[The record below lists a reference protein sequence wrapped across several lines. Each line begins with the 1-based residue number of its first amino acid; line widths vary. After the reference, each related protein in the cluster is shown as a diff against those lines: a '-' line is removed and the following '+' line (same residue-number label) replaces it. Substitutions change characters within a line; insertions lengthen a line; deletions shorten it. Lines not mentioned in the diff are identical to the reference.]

1 MRSAI
6 LSFLFALS
14 LSLSAGA
21 AYADKSY
28 ANPDLASDAIRLEA
42 QVKKDGTA
50 LAEKPAAQLRKE
62 AQAALAADDA
72 QRALKSLAGLLAA
85 NPGDAAA
92 WLAYSRAM
100 IATGDSDEIAEAAT
114 TAAYLAYLT
123 APAKPDAAAAL
134 ALVGDLFAKRQLWRP
149 SLDAYKASLDLAEVP
164 AVRTIY
170 AKERETYGFRILD
183 YKVDKDSGSPRIC
196 FQFSEALAPG
206 HVDFASFV
214 SVAGI
219 DSPAVSTEEQQL
231 CVEGLKHGESY
242 AISIRQGLPSAVA
255 EQLLRTADYDV
266 YVRDRAPQVHFTGKN
281 YVLPRVGQQ
290 GIPVVSVN
298 TQKISIKIVRIG
310 DRNLLSIVHSGDFL
324 DQLSSYRLKQYA
336 DTDGIKIWSGSLAVT
351 SELNRDVTT
360 DFPVLEALGKLDA
373 GVYVMTAKPGD
384 AQLAASD
391 DDEGGDD
398 VATQWF
404 IVSDLGLTAFSG
416 RDGVNVFVRSLTSA
430 KPIVG
435 ISLRL
440 VARDNEVLATKA
452 SGSDGHVRFE
462 PGLARGTGGEAPGL
476 VIAEDG
482 KGDYGFLD
490 LEQTAFDLTDRG
502 DEGREVNQ
510 PLDAQVFTE
519 RGVYRSGETVFVTTL
534 LRDAKGVAKE
544 GVPVTLVAK
553 RPDGVEYRRV
563 LIDDQGDGGR
573 TYALPLLSS
582 SASGTWRIEAFVD
595 PKGEPVG
602 ETTFLVEDYVPET
615 LDFTLKPA
623 QNAVRAGDTAEI
635 DAAARYLYGAPGADL
650 DISGDLR
657 IEAVKDKGLPVL
669 DGYEAGLQDEDF
681 TAVSNEIAAKVT
693 TDAKGLAEIG
703 VPIPDI
709 AASLPLEAKIILRAG
724 EPGGRA
730 VERSLTLPI
739 LPKGGLIGVKK
750 DFDSLGEGAI
760 ASFDLIAIDA
770 DAKRVARKAVAWSLN
785 RITNDYQWYNQDGRW
800 GFEQVKSSRRVAD
813 GKIDVAANAPGK
825 ISVPVDLG
833 FYRLDVTSADPNDA
847 PTSVTF
853 SVGWSGE
860 ATADTP
866 DLLDVTLDREDY
878 KPGEAMKLKIASHF
892 AGSATV
898 AILGDELNYTSL
910 IDLQKGDNVT
920 TIPVSADWGTGAYA
934 VVLAHRPLD
943 QAAQRMPGRAL
954 GLAWFSID
962 AEAHKI
968 GISLGVPDKVRPRG
982 RLDVPIT
989 LTGLAA
995 GEEAYVTVAAVDVG
1009 ILNLTHYT
1017 TPDPSGYF
1025 YGQRQLGTEIRDI
1038 YGLLI
1043 DGMQGTRGEIRSGGD
1058 SGGELEG
1065 NKPTEAPLALFSGM
1079 VKAGAD
1085 GKADVGF
1092 DLPAFN
1098 GSVRLMAVAFSKTK
1112 VGSASADVI
1121 VRDPVVVQATLP
1133 RFLNLGDRSRFH
1145 LEIDNVEGA
1154 AGDYTYDVAAH
1165 GALNVAANVAHGTI
1179 RLAANERTSLSIP
1192 LAATGI
1198 GEGDLDFKLSGP
1210 GFSEARSFALNV
1222 EPGTSNIYRRIMRRL
1237 LPGESFVLSSDLLA
1251 EFLPGTG
1258 RVSAAV
1264 SNISG
1269 IDVAA
1274 ILHALDVYPFECS
1287 EQLVSRAM
1295 PLLYVN
1301 KLADPQALA
1310 LDPGIADRI
1319 KKTIDRLMARQ
1330 DSNGAFGLWSAD
1342 DANDMWLDAFV
1353 TDFLTRA
1360 RENNYDVPQKSF
1372 EMALERLRNYVA
1384 NTSDVEAG
1392 QSAAL
1397 AYSVYVLARNGRP
1410 VMEDLRYLA
1419 DAEIGAF
1426 KSPLARAQIA
1436 GALAMLGDRGRA
1448 AKVFA
1453 AADESLASLRDTE
1466 FSRTDFGSR
1475 LRDGAGVLALAVE
1488 GDADAADISH
1498 AVQVVEDARAATDE
1512 TSTQEN
1518 SWMVLAAEALAD
1530 RNASITLG
1538 VDGAPHSGAFYRTWT
1553 GAALADKTVK
1563 IANDGQDPA
1572 DLALTTAGNP
1582 TTPEPAGGQGYQ
1594 IERVY
1599 YTLAGQKLD
1608 PATIK
1613 QNDRFVVTL
1622 KVTETDAAYAHLV
1635 LNDPLPAGLEIDNP
1649 DLYDGGSIDALAW
1662 VKSDIQPSHTEY
1674 RDDRFVAAFDR
1685 DGHDK
1690 ATFSLAY
1697 IVRAVSP
1704 GHYLQPAATIEDMY
1718 RPQRYGRTAYGTVD
1732 VTAPR

>member
-6 LSFLFALS
+6 LCWFVTLS
-14 LSLSAGA
+14 LTLCAGGVRA
-21 AYADKSY
+21 NSY
-28 ANPDLASDAIRLEA
+28 ANPDLASDAVRLEA

-50 LAEKPAAQLRKE
+50 LAKKPTAEMRKD
-62 AQAALAADDA
+62 ARTALDNGDADT
-72 QRALKSLAGLLAA
+72 ALKSLAGLLAV
-85 NPGDAAA
+85 NPKDAAA
-92 WLAYSRAM
+92 WLSYSRAM
-100 IATGDSDEIAEAAT
+100 LASGDSDDIASTAT
-114 TAAYLAYLT
+114 TAAYLAYLN
-123 APAKPDAAAAL
+123 APSKPEAAAAL
-134 ALVGDLFAKRQLWRP
+134 AAIGNLFAKRQLWRP
-149 SLDAYKASLDLAEVP
+149 SLDAYKASLDTAEVA
-164 AVRTIY
+164 AVRAIY

-183 YKVDKDSGSPRIC
+183 YKVDKDSASPRAC
-196 FQFSEALAPG
+196 FQFSESLAPG
-206 HVDFASFV
+206 HIDFASFV
-214 SVAGI
+214 SVVGI
-219 DSPAVSTEEQQL
+219 DNPAVSTEDQQICL
-231 CVEGLKHGESY
+231 EGLKHGEHY
-242 AISIRQGLPSAVA
+242 RITLRQGLPSAVG
-255 EQLLRTADYDV
+255 ESLLHTANYDI

-281 YVLPRVGQQ
+281 YILPRVGQQ

-298 TQKISIKIVRIG
+298 TQKVAIKIVRIG
-310 DRNLLSIVHSGDFL
+310 DRNLLSTVHSDNFL
-324 DQLSSYRLKQYA
+324 SQLSSYQLKQYI
-336 DTDGIKIWSGSLAVT
+336 DSDGVKIWSGTLAVV

-373 GVYVMTAKPGD
+373 GVYVMTAKAAD
-384 AQLAASD
+384 AEIASGD
-391 DDEGGDD
+391 DDDD
-398 VATQWF
+398 SNIATQWF

-416 RDGVNVFVRSLTSA
+416 RDGVHVFVRSLTTA
-430 KPIVG
+430 KPLPG

-440 VARDNEVLATKA
+440 VARDNEILATKE

-462 PGLARGTGGEAPGL
+462 PGLARGTGGLAPGL

-482 KGDYGFLD
+482 TGDYGFLD
-490 LEQTAFDLTDRG
+490 LQANAFDLTDRG
-502 DEGREVNQ
+502 DDGRDVKQ

-519 RGVYRSGETVFVTTL
+519 RGVYRSGETVFISAL
-534 LRDAKGVAKE
+534 LRNQKGAAKE
-544 GVPVTLVAK
+544 GMPMTLVVE
-553 RPDGVEYRRV
+553 RPDGLEYKRV
-563 LIDDQGDGGR
+563 LVDDQGEGGR
-573 TYALPLLSS
+573 TFALPLLVS
-582 SASGTWRIEAFVD
+582 SASGTWRIEAYVD

-602 ETTFLVEDYVPET
+602 ETTFLVEDYVPER

-623 QNAVRAGDTAEI
+623 QDAVRPGDNAEI
-635 DAAARYLYGAPGADL
+635 DATARYLYGAPGANL
-650 DISGDLR
+650 DISGELR
-657 IEAVKDKGLPVL
+657 IEEVKDQGLPLL
-669 DGYEAGLQDEDF
+669 DGYQAGLQDEEF
-681 TAVSNEIAAKVT
+681 EAVSSEIDAKVT
-693 TDAKGLAEIG
+693 TDAKGFAKIS
-703 VPIPDI
+703 VPIPDVT
-709 AASLPLEAKIILRAG
+709 ASRPLEAKIILRAG

-730 VERSLTLPI
+730 VERNVTLPI
-739 LPKGGLIGVKK
+739 LPKGGLIGVKE
-750 DFDSLGEGAI
+750 DFDSLSDGAI
-760 ASFDLIAIDA
+760 ASFDVIAVDSN
-770 DAKRVARKAVAWSLN
+770 AKRVARKAVAWSLN
-785 RITNDYQWYNQDGRW
+785 RITTDYQWYNQDGNW
-800 GFEQVKSSRRVAD
+800 GFEAVKSSRRVAD
-813 GKIDVAANAPGK
+813 GTIDLAADAPAK
-825 ISVPVDLG
+825 ISIPVDLG
-833 FYRLDVTSADPNDA
+833 FYRLDVKSSDPGDA

-853 SVGWSGE
+853 PVGWSGE

-866 DLLDVTLDREDY
+866 DLLDVTLDKKDY

-892 AGSATV
+892 AGTATI

-910 IDLQKGDNVT
+910 VDLQKGDNIESV
-920 TIPVSADWGTGAYA
+920 PVSADWGAGAYA

-943 QAAQRMPGRAL
+943 QAAQRIPGRAL

-962 AEAHKI
+962 ADSHKI
-968 GISLGVPDKVRPRG
+968 GVSLGVPNKVRPRG

-1009 ILNLTHYT
+1009 ILNLTHYD
-1017 TPDPSGYF
+1017 TPDPGDYF

-1058 SGGELEG
+1058 AGGELQG
-1065 NKPTEAPLALFSGM
+1065 NKPTEAPLALFSGI
-1079 VKAGAD
+1079 VKVGAY

-1098 GSVRLMAVAFSKTK
+1098 GSVRLMAIAWSKTK
-1112 VGSASADVI
+1112 VGSKSVDVI

-1133 RFLNLGDRSRFH
+1133 RFLDLNDRSHFH
-1145 LEIDNVEGA
+1145 LDIDNVEGA
-1154 AGDYTYDVAAH
+1154 AGDYTYEVGARGALSVAANAAH
-1165 GALNVAANVAHGTI
+1165 GAI
-1179 RLAANERTSLSIP
+1179 KLAVGERTSLSIP
-1192 LAATGI
+1192 VTGSGL
-1198 GEGDLDFKLSGP
+1198 GEGDLDLTFSGP
-1210 GFSEARSFALNV
+1210 GFSETRSFALNV
-1222 EPGTSNIYRRIMRRL
+1222 EPGTSSVYRRIVRRL
-1237 LPGESFVLSSDLLA
+1237 LPGDSFVLTSDLLA
-1251 EFLPGTG
+1251 EFIKGTG

-1274 ILHALDVYPFECS
+1274 TLHALDVYPFECS

-1295 PLLYVN
+1295 PLLYVT
-1301 KLADPQALA
+1301 KLADPQLLA

-1319 KKTIDRLMARQ
+1319 KKAIDRLMARQ

-1342 DANDMWLDAFV
+1342 SANDVWLDAYV

-1360 RENNYDVPQKSF
+1360 REANYDVPQKSF
-1372 EMALERLRNYVA
+1372 DMALERLRNYVA

-1397 AYSVYVLARNGRP
+1397 AYAVYVLARNGQP

-1426 KSPLARAQIA
+1426 ASPLARAQIA
-1436 GALAMLGDRGRA
+1436 GALALLGDRGRA
-1448 AKVFA
+1448 VKVFA
-1453 AADESLASLRDTE
+1453 AADASLASLRDAA
-1466 FSRTDFGSR
+1466 FSRADFGSR

-1488 GDADAADISH
+1488 GGADDIDISH

-1518 SWMVLAAEALAD
+1518 AWMVLAAEALAD
-1530 RNASITLG
+1530 RNASITLAI
-1538 VDGAPHSGAFYRTWT
+1538 DGAPHSGAFYSTWT
-1553 GAALADKTVK
+1553 SAALDGQRVK
-1563 IANDGQDPA
+1563 IVNNGQDPA
-1572 DLALTTAGNP
+1572 DLALTTIGNP
-1582 TTPEPAGGQGYQ
+1582 TTPEPAGGQGYE

-1622 KVTETDAAYAHLV
+1622 KVTETEAAFAHLV

-1649 DLYDGGSIDALAW
+1649 DLYDGGSVDALSW
-1662 VKSDIQPSHTEY
+1662 VKSDIQPAHTEY

-1685 DGHDK
+1685 DGQDK

-1704 GHYLQPAATIEDMY
+1704 GHYLAPPATIEDMY
-1718 RPQRYGRTAYGTVD
+1718 RPQRYGRTAYGTID
-1732 VTAPR
+1732 VGVAK

>member
-6 LSFLFALS
+6 MCFLLALS
-14 LSLSAGA
+14 LNLCAGGA
-21 AYADKSY
+21 RANNSY
-28 ANPDLASDAIRLEA
+28 ANSDLASDAIRLEA
-42 QVKKDGTA
+42 QVKKDGAA
-50 LAEKPAAQLRKE
+50 LAKKPAAQLRKD
-62 AQAALAADDA
+62 AKTALDNDNADA
-72 QRALKSLAGLLAA
+72 ALKSLAGLLAA
-85 NPGDAAA
+85 NPQDAAA
-92 WLAYSRAM
+92 WLSYSRAM
-100 IATGDSDEIAEAAT
+100 SASGDSDDIASTAT
-114 TAAYLAYLT
+114 TAAYLSYLS
-123 APAKPDAAAAL
+123 AAAKPDAAAAL
-134 ALVGDLFAKRQLWRP
+134 AVIGDLFAKRQLWRP
-149 SLDAYKASLDLAEVP
+149 SLDSYKASLDVAEVP
-164 AVRTIY
+164 AVRAIY

-183 YKVDKDSGSPRIC
+183 YKVDKDSASPRVC
-196 FQFSEALAPG
+196 FQFSESLAPG
-206 HVDFASFV
+206 HIDFASFV

-219 DSPAVSTEEQQL
+219 DNPAVSNEDQQI
-231 CVEGLKHGESY
+231 CVDGLEHGQHY
-242 AISIRQGLPSAVA
+242 SITLRQGLPSAVG
-255 EQLLRTADYDV
+255 ESLLHTANYDV

-298 TQKISIKIVRIG
+298 TKKLAIEIVRIG
-310 DRNLLSIVHSGDFL
+310 DRNLLSTVHSSDFL
-324 DQLSSYRLKQYA
+324 SQLSADRLKQYV
-336 DTDGIKIWSGSLAVT
+336 DSDGAKIWSGSLAVA

-360 DFPVLEALGKLDA
+360 DFPVLDALGKLDA
-373 GVYVMTAKPGD
+373 GVYVMTAKAAD
-384 AQLAASD
+384 AAFATSD
-391 DDEGGDD
+391 EDDAD

-416 RDGVNVFVRSLTSA
+416 RDGVHVFVRSLTSA
-430 KPIVG
+430 KPIEG

-440 VARDNEVLATKA
+440 VARNNEVLATKE

-462 PGLARGTGGEAPGL
+462 PGLARGTGALAPGL
-476 VIAEDG
+476 VVAEDG

-490 LEQTAFDLTDRG
+490 LQQTAFDLTDRG
-502 DEGREVNQ
+502 DDGREVKQ
-510 PLDAQVFTE
+510 ALDAQVFTE
-519 RGVYRSGETVFVTTL
+519 RGVYRSGETVFVDAL
-534 LRDAKGVAKE
+534 LRGAKGTAKE
-544 GVPVTLVAK
+544 GIPMTLVFE
-553 RPDGVEYRRV
+553 RPDGVEYKRV
-563 LIDDQGDGGR
+563 LIDDQGEGGR

-582 SASGTWRIEAFVD
+582 SASGTWRVEAYVD

-623 QNAVRAGDTAEI
+623 QQAVRAGDTAEI
-635 DAAARYLYGAPGADL
+635 DAAARYLYGAPGANL
-650 DISGDLR
+650 EISGEVR

-669 DGYEAGLQDEDF
+669 DGYQAGLQDEDF
-681 TAVSNEIAAKVT
+681 EAVSNEIAAKVT
-693 TDAKGLAEIG
+693 TDAKGQAKIN
-703 VPIPDI
+703 VAIPDVT
-709 AASLPLEAKIILRAG
+709 ASRPLEAKIILRAG

-730 VERSLTLPI
+730 VERNVTLPI
-739 LPKGGLIGVKK
+739 LPKGGLIGVKE

-760 ASFDLIAIDA
+760 ASFDVIAIDSS
-770 DAKRVARKAVAWSLN
+770 AKRVARKAVTWSLN
-785 RITNDYQWYNQDGRW
+785 RISTDYQWYNQDGHW
-800 GFEQVKSSRRVAD
+800 GFEEVKSSRRVSD
-813 GKIDVAANAPGK
+813 GKIDLAADAPAK

-833 FYRLDVTSADPNDA
+833 FYRLDVKSDDPGDA

-866 DLLDVTLDREDY
+866 DLLDVTLDKKDY

-892 AGSATV
+892 AGTATI
-898 AILGDELNYTSL
+898 AILGDELNYTAL
-910 IDLQKGDNVT
+910 IDLKKGDNIASV
-920 TIPVSADWGTGAYA
+920 PVSGDWGAGAYA

-943 QAAQRMPGRAL
+943 QAAQRIPGRAL

-962 AEAHKI
+962 ADSHEI
-968 GISLGVPDKVRPRG
+968 GVSLDVPNKVRPRG

-1009 ILNLTHYT
+1009 ILNLTHYEA
-1017 TPDPSGYF
+1017 PDPSDYF

-1058 SGGELEG
+1058 AGGELEG
-1065 NKPTEAPLALFSGM
+1065 NKPTQAPLALFSGM
-1079 VKAGAD
+1079 VKVGAD

-1098 GSVRLMAVAFSKTK
+1098 GSVRLMAVAFAKTK
-1112 VGSASADVI
+1112 VGSARVDVI

-1133 RFLNLGDRSRFH
+1133 RFLDLGDRSRFH
-1145 LEIDNVEGA
+1145 VEIDNVEGA
-1154 AGDYTYDVAAH
+1154 AGTYAYEVDAR
-1165 GALNVAANVAHGTI
+1165 GALSVPANAAHGTI
-1179 RLAANERTSLSIP
+1179 KLAADERTALSIP
-1192 LAATGI
+1192 LTGSGL

-1210 GFSEARSFALNV
+1210 GFSEARTFALTV
-1222 EPGTSNIYRRIMRRL
+1222 EPGTSSIYRRIVRPL
-1237 LPGESFVLSSDLLA
+1237 LPGNSFVVTSDLLA
-1251 EFLPGTG
+1251 EFVKGTG

-1274 ILHALDVYPFECS
+1274 ILHSLDVYPFECS

-1295 PLLYVN
+1295 PLLYVD

-1310 LDPGIADRI
+1310 LDTGIADRI
-1319 KKTIDRLMARQ
+1319 KTTIDRLMSRQ

-1342 DANDMWLDAFV
+1342 SANDVWLDAFV

-1360 RENNYDVPQKSF
+1360 REANYDVPQKSF
-1372 EMALERLRNYVA
+1372 DMAIERLRNYVA
-1384 NTSDVEAG
+1384 NTSDVDAG

-1397 AYSVYVLARNGRP
+1397 AYAVYVLARNGQP

-1426 KSPLARAQIA
+1426 TSPLARAQIA
-1436 GALAMLGDRGRA
+1436 GALALLGDRARA
-1448 AKVFA
+1448 VKVFA

-1488 GDADAADISH
+1488 GGADSIDISH

-1512 TSTQEN
+1512 ASTQEN
-1518 SWMVLAAEALAD
+1518 AWMVLAAEALAD
-1530 RNASITLG
+1530 RNASITLA
-1538 VDGAPHSGAFYRTWT
+1538 VDGAPHSGAFYSTWT
-1553 GAALADKTVK
+1553 SAALAGQAVK
-1563 IANDGQDPA
+1563 ISNAGQDPA
-1572 DLALTTAGNP
+1572 DLALTTTGNP

-1608 PATIK
+1608 PASIK

-1622 KVTETDAAYAHLV
+1622 KVTETEAAFAHLV

-1649 DLYDGGSIDALAW
+1649 DLYDGGSVDALSR

-1685 DGHDK
+1685 DGSDK

-1718 RPQRYGRTAYGTVD
+1718 RPQRYGRTGYGTID
-1732 VTAPR
+1732 VAAPK

>member
-1 MRSAI
+1 MRCAI
-6 LSFLFALS
+6 LGFLLT
-14 LSLSAGA
+14 LCLTLCAGTA
-21 AYADKSY
+21 RADKSY
-28 ANPDLASDAIRLEA
+28 ANPDLASDAIRLVA
-42 QVKKDGTA
+42 QVKKDGAA
-50 LAEKPAAQLRKE
+50 LANNPTQQLRK
-62 AQAALAADDA
+62 DA
-72 QRALKSLAGLLAA
+72 QTALDNNDGETALKSLAGLLAA
-85 NPGDAAA
+85 DPDDAAA
-92 WLAYSRAM
+92 WLSYSRAM
-100 IATGDSDEIAEAAT
+100 ISTGDSDDIAQTAT
-114 TAAYLAYLT
+114 TAAYLAYLH
-123 APAKPDAAAAL
+123 APTKTDAAAAL
-134 ALVGDLFAKRQLWRP
+134 AVIGDLFAKRQIWRA
-149 SLDAYKASLDLAEVP
+149 SLNAYKASLDLAEVP
-164 AVRTIY
+164 AVRAIY

-183 YKVDKDSGSPRIC
+183 YKVDKDSASPRAC
-196 FQFSEALAPG
+196 FQFSEVLARG
-206 HVDFASFV
+206 HIDFASYV

-219 DSPAVSTEEQQL
+219 DNPAISTEDQQI
-231 CVEGLKHGESY
+231 CVEGLKHGEHY
-242 AISIRQGLPSAVA
+242 AISLRQGIPSAVG
-255 EQLLRTADYDV
+255 EQLLHTANYDI
-266 YVRDRAPQVHFTGKN
+266 YVRDRAPQAHFTGKN

-298 TQKISIKIVRIG
+298 TKKIAIEIIRIG
-310 DRNLLSIVHSGDFL
+310 DRNLLSTVHSSDFL
-324 DQLSSYRLKQYA
+324 SQLSSYRLKQYV
-336 DTDGIKIWSGSLAVT
+336 DSDGVKIWSGSLAVT
-351 SELNRDVTT
+351 GELNQDVTT

-373 GVYVMTAKPGD
+373 GVYVMTAKP
-384 AQLAASD
+384 AELAASD
-391 DDEGGDD
+391 DDDAD

-416 RDGVNVFVRSLTSA
+416 RDGVHVFVRSLTTA
-430 KPIVG
+430 KPIEG

-452 SGSDGHVRFE
+452 SGSDGYVRFE
-462 PGLARGTGGEAPGL
+462 PGLARGTGGLAPGL
-476 VIAEDG
+476 VIGEDG

-490 LEQTAFDLTDRG
+490 LQATAFDLTDRG
-502 DEGREVNQ
+502 DDGRQVQQ

-519 RGVYRSGETVFVTTL
+519 RGVYRSGETVFMTAL
-534 LRDAKGVAKE
+534 LRDAKGTAKE
-544 GVPVTLVAK
+544 GIPMTLVVE
-553 RPDGVEYRRV
+553 RPDGVEYKRALV
-563 LIDDQGDGGR
+563 DDQGEGGR

-582 SASGTWRIEAFVD
+582 SASGTWRVEAYVD

-623 QNAVRAGDTAEI
+623 QDAVRVGDNAQI
-635 DAAARYLYGAPGADL
+635 DAAARYLYGAPGANL
-650 DISGDLR
+650 EISGELR
-657 IEAVKDKGLPVL
+657 VEAVKDQGLAVL
-669 DGYEAGLQDEDF
+669 DGYQAGLQDESF
-681 TAVSNEIAAKVT
+681 EPVNSEIEAKVT
-693 TDAKGLAEIG
+693 TDANGLAKIS
-703 VPIPDI
+703 VPIPDVS
-709 AASLPLEAKIILRAG
+709 ASQPLEAKIILRAG

-739 LPKGGLIGVKK
+739 LPKGGLLGVKK
-750 DFDSLGEGAI
+750 DFDTLGEGAI
-760 ASFDLIAIDA
+760 AGFDVIAIDS
-770 DAKRVARKAVAWSLN
+770 DAKRVARKAVTWSLN
-785 RITNDYQWYNQDGRW
+785 QITTDYQWYNQDGHW
-800 GFEQVKSSRRVAD
+800 DFEQIKSSRRVAD
-813 GKIDVAANAPGK
+813 GKIDLAADAPAK

-833 FYRLDVTSADPNDA
+833 FYRLDVKSDDPNDA

-866 DLLDVTLDREDY
+866 DLLSVTLDKKDY

-892 AGSATV
+892 AGTATV
-898 AILGDELNYTSL
+898 AILGDALNYTSL
-910 IDLQKGDNVT
+910 IDLQKGD
-920 TIPVSADWGTGAYA
+920 TIATVPVSADWGAGAYA

-943 QAAQRMPGRAL
+943 QAGQRMPGRAL

-962 AEAHKI
+962 AQSHKI
-968 GISLGVPDKVRPRG
+968 GISLGVPAKVRPRG

-989 LTGLAA
+989 LAGLSP

-1009 ILNLTHYT
+1009 ILNLTHYVA
-1017 TPDPSGYF
+1017 PDPSDYF

-1065 NKPTEAPLALFSGM
+1065 NKPTQAPLALFSGM
-1079 VKAGAD
+1079 VKVGAD
-1085 GKADVGF
+1085 GKAHVGF

-1098 GSVRLMAVAFSKTK
+1098 GSVRLTAVAFSQTK
-1112 VGSASADVI
+1112 VGSTSTDVI

-1133 RFLNLGDRSRFH
+1133 RFLDLNDSSRFH

-1154 AGDYTYDVAAH
+1154 AGDYTYEVGAR
-1165 GALNVAANVAHGTI
+1165 GALSLPADAAHGTI
-1179 RLAANERTSLSIP
+1179 KLATDERTSLSIP
-1192 LAATGI
+1192 LVGSGL

-1210 GFSEARSFALNV
+1210 GFSATQSFTLDV
-1222 EPGTSNIYRRIMRRL
+1222 EPGTSSIYRRIVRRL
-1237 LPGESFVLSSDLLA
+1237 LPGQSFVLTDDLLA
-1251 EFLPGTG
+1251 EFVKGTG

-1274 ILHALDVYPFECS
+1274 LLHSLDVYPFECS

-1301 KLADPQALA
+1301 KLADPQLLA
-1310 LDPGIADRI
+1310 LNPGIADRI
-1319 KKTIDRLMARQ
+1319 KKTIDRLMSRQ

-1342 DANDMWLDAFV
+1342 DANDIWLDAFV

-1360 RENNYDVPQKSF
+1360 REQNYDVPQKSF
-1372 EMALERLRNYVA
+1372 DMALERLRNYVA
-1384 NTSDVEAG
+1384 NTTDVDSG
-1392 QSAAL
+1392 QGAAL
-1397 AYSVYVLARNGRP
+1397 AYAVYVLARNGQP

-1419 DAEIGAF
+1419 DAQIGAF
-1426 KSPLARAQIA
+1426 TSPLARAQIA
-1436 GALAMLGDRGRA
+1436 GALALLGDRGRA

-1453 AADESLASLRDTE
+1453 AADESLASLHDTA
-1466 FSRTDFGSR
+1466 FSRADFGSR

-1488 GDADAADISH
+1488 GGADSIDITH

-1512 TSTQEN
+1512 ASTQEN
-1518 SWMVLAAEALAD
+1518 AWMVLAAEALAD
-1530 RNASITLG
+1530 RNASITLTIDG
-1538 VDGAPHSGAFYRTWT
+1538 VPHSGAFYSTWT
-1553 GAALADKTVK
+1553 SAALAGKTVK
-1563 IANDGQDPA
+1563 ISNNGQDPA
-1572 DLALTTAGNP
+1572 DLALTTTGNP
-1582 TTPEPAGGQGYQ
+1582 TTPEPAGGQGYE

-1622 KVTETDAAYAHLV
+1622 KVTETEAAFAHLV

-1649 DLYDGGSIDALAW
+1649 DLYDGGSVDALSW

-1685 DGHDK
+1685 DGQDK

-1704 GHYLQPAATIEDMY
+1704 GHYLAPPATIEDMY
-1718 RPQRYGRTAYGTVD
+1718 RPQRYGRTAYGTLD
-1732 VTAPR
+1732 VSAAK

>member
-1 MRSAI
+1 MRSVI
-6 LSFLFALS
+6 LSFLLALS
-14 LSLSAGA
+14 LSLGAGA
-21 AYADKSY
+21 ARADRTY
-28 ANPDLASDAIRLEA
+28 TNPDLASDAIRLEA
-42 QVKKDGTA
+42 QVKKDGMA
-50 LAEKPAAQLRKE
+50 LAKKPTAQLRKE
-62 AQAALAADDA
+62 AQEALAADDA
-72 QRALKSLAGLLAA
+72 QAALKSLAGLLAA

-100 IATGDSDEIAEAAT
+100 ITTGDSDEIVEAAT
-114 TAAYLAYLT
+114 TAAYVAYLT
-123 APAKPDAAAAL
+123 APTKADAAAAL
-134 ALVGDLFAKRQLWRP
+134 AVIGDLFAKRQLWRP

-164 AVRTIY
+164 AVRAIY

-183 YKVDKDSGSPRIC
+183 YKVDKDSASPRVC
-196 FQFSEALAPG
+196 FQFSEALAAG
-206 HVDFASFV
+206 HVDFAAFV

-231 CVEGLKHGESY
+231 CVEGLKHGEHY
-242 AISIRQGLPSAVA
+242 AISIRQGLPSAVG
-255 EQLLRTADYDV
+255 ESLLRTADYDV

-298 TQKISIKIVRIG
+298 TQKISIEIIRIG
-310 DRNLLSIVHSGDFL
+310 DRNLLPIVHSSDFL
-324 DQLSSYRLKQYA
+324 DQLSSYQLKRYV
-336 DTDGIKIWSGSLAVT
+336 DKDGVKIWSGSLAVT

-360 DFPVLEALGKLDA
+360 DFPVLDALGKLDA
-373 GVYVMTAKPGD
+373 GVYVMTAKPGG
-384 AQLAASD
+384 ARLAASD
-391 DDEGGDD
+391 DDEGGEM
-398 VATQWF
+398 ATQWF

-416 RDGVNVFVRSLTSA
+416 RDGVHVFVRSLTSA
-430 KPIVG
+430 KPIEG

-440 VARDNEVLATKA
+440 VARDNEVLATKE

-490 LEQTAFDLTDRG
+490 LEQTALDLTDRG
-502 DEGREVNQ
+502 DEGREVKQ

-519 RGVYRSGETVFVTTL
+519 RGVYRSGETVFVTAL
-534 LRDAKGVAKE
+534 LRDAKGIAKQ

-553 RPDGVEYRRV
+553 RPDGVEYQRV
-563 LIDDQGDGGR
+563 PIDDQGEGGR

-602 ETTFLVEDYVPET
+602 ETTFLVEDYVPER

-623 QNAVRAGDTAEI
+623 QAAVRPGDKAEI
-635 DAAARYLYGAPGADL
+635 DAAARYLYGAPGAGL
-650 DISGDLR
+650 EITGDLR
-657 IEAVKDKGLPVL
+657 IEAVKDHGLPAL
-669 DGYEAGLQDEDF
+669 DGYEAGLQDEEF
-681 TAVSNEIAAKVT
+681 EAVSNEIAAKVT
-693 TDAKGLAEIG
+693 TDAKGLAQIS

-709 AASLPLEAKIILRAG
+709 AASRPLEAKIILRAG

-785 RITNDYQWYNQDGRW
+785 RITTDYQWYNQDGHW

-813 GKIDVAANAPGK
+813 GKIDLAADAPAK

-833 FYRLDVTSADPNDA
+833 FYRLDVKSADPNDA

-866 DLLDVTLDREDY
+866 DLLDVTLDRKDY

-910 IDLQKGDNVT
+910 VDLTKGDNVT

-943 QAAQRMPGRAL
+943 QAGQRMPGRAL

-982 RLDVPIT
+982 RLDVPLT
-989 LTGLAA
+989 LTGLSA

-1009 ILNLTHYT
+1009 ILNLTHYA
-1017 TPDPSGYF
+1017 TPNPSDYF

-1058 SGGELEG
+1058 MGGELEG
-1065 NKPTEAPLALFSGM
+1065 NKPTEQPLALFSGM
-1079 VKAGAD
+1079 VKVGAD

-1098 GSVRLMAVAFSKTK
+1098 GTVRLIAVAFSKTK

-1154 AGDYTYDVAAH
+1154 AGNYTYDIAAH
-1165 GALNVAANVAHGTI
+1165 APLTMAAKDAHGTI
-1179 RLAANERTSLSIP
+1179 KFAAGERTSLSIP
-1192 LAATGI
+1192 LTGSGL

-1210 GFSEARSFALNV
+1210 GFSETRSLALNV
-1222 EPGTSNIYRRIMRRL
+1222 EPGTSNIYRRIVRRL

-1274 ILHALDVYPFECS
+1274 LLHSLDVYPFECS

-1310 LDPGIADRI
+1310 IDPGIGDRI

-1342 DANDMWLDAFV
+1342 DASDMWLDAFV

-1360 RENNYDVPQKSF
+1360 REMNYDVPQKSF

-1392 QSAAL
+1392 QSPAL
-1397 AYSVYVLARNGRP
+1397 AYAVYVLARNGRP

-1426 KSPLARAQIA
+1426 TSPLARAQIA

-1453 AADESLASLRDTE
+1453 AADESLTSLRDTE
-1466 FSRTDFGSR
+1466 FSRPDFGSR

-1488 GDADAADISH
+1488 GDADTADISH

-1530 RNASITLG
+1530 RNASIALG
-1538 VDGAPHSGAFYRTWT
+1538 VDGTPHSGAFYQTWT
-1553 GAALADKTVK
+1553 AAALADKTVK
-1563 IANDGQDPA
+1563 ISNEGQDPA
-1572 DLALTTAGNP
+1572 DLALTTTGNP
-1582 TTPEPAGGQGYQ
+1582 TTPEPAGGQGYE

-1599 YTLAGQKLD
+1599 YTLAGQKVD

-1622 KVTETDAAYAHLV
+1622 KVTETEAAYAHLI

-1649 DLYDGGSIDALAW
+1649 DLYDGGSVDALSW

-1685 DGHDK
+1685 DGKDK

-1732 VTAPR
+1732 VAAPR

>member
-6 LSFLFALS
+6 LCLLLALS
-14 LSLSAGA
+14 FSLSTGA
-21 AYADKSY
+21 ARADKSY
-28 ANPDLASDAIRLEA
+28 TNPDLASDAIRLVA
-42 QVKKDGTA
+42 QVKKDGAA
-50 LAEKPAAQLRKE
+50 LAQTPAAQLRK
-62 AQAALAADDA
+62 DA
-72 QRALKSLAGLLAA
+72 QTALDNSDGQAALKSLAGLLAA
-85 NPGDAAA
+85 NPDDAAA
-92 WLAYSRAM
+92 WLSYSRAM
-100 IATGDSDEIAEAAT
+100 VSTGDSDDIVQTAT
-114 TAAYLAYLT
+114 TAAYLAYLH

-134 ALVGDLFAKRQLWRP
+134 AVIGDLFAKRQLWRP
-149 SLDAYKASLDLAEVP
+149 SLDAYKASLDLDEVP
-164 AVRTIY
+164 AVRAIY

-183 YKVDKDSGSPRIC
+183 YKVDKDSASPRAC
-196 FQFSEALAPG
+196 FQFSELLAQG

-219 DSPAVSTEEQQL
+219 DNPAVSSEDQQI
-231 CVEGLKHGESY
+231 CVEGLKHGEHY
-242 AISIRQGLPSAVA
+242 TITLRQGIPSAVG
-255 EQLLRTADYDV
+255 EQLLHTANYDI
-266 YVRDRAPQVHFTGKN
+266 YVRDRAPQAHFTGKN

-290 GIPVVSVN
+290 GIPVISVN
-298 TQKISIKIVRIG
+298 TQKIAIEIIRMG
-310 DRNLLSIVHSGDFL
+310 DRNLLSTVHSSDFL
-324 DQLSSYRLKQYA
+324 SQLSSYRLKQYV
-336 DTDGIKIWSGSLAVT
+336 DSDGVKIWSGTLAVA

-373 GVYVMTAKPGD
+373 GVYVMTAKPTE
-384 AQLAASD
+384 LAASD
-391 DDEGGDD
+391 DDDAD
-398 VATQWF
+398 VAIQWF

-416 RDGVNVFVRSLTSA
+416 RDGVHVFVRSLTSA
-430 KPIVG
+430 KPIEG

-440 VARDNEVLATKA
+440 VARDNEVLATKE
-452 SGSDGHVRFE
+452 SSSEGYVNFE
-462 PGLARGTGGEAPGL
+462 PGLARGTGGLAPEL

-490 LEQTAFDLTDRG
+490 LQQTAFDLTDRG
-502 DEGREVNQ
+502 DDGREVKQ
-510 PLDAQVFTE
+510 ALDAQVFTE
-519 RGVYRSGETVFVTTL
+519 RGVYRSGETVFITAL
-534 LRDAKGVAKE
+534 LRDAKGTAKE
-544 GVPVTLVAK
+544 GVPLTLVVA
-553 RPDGVEYRRV
+553 RPDGVEYKRV
-563 LIDDQGDGGR
+563 LIDDGGEGGH
-573 TYALPLLSS
+573 TYTLPLLSS
-582 SASGTWRIEAFVD
+582 SASGTWRVAAYVD
-595 PKGEPVG
+595 PKGDPIG
-602 ETTFLVEDYVPET
+602 ETTFLVEDYVPER
-615 LDFTLKPA
+615 LDFTLKPE
-623 QNAVRAGDTAEI
+623 QSAVRAGDNAEI
-635 DAAARYLYGAPGADL
+635 EASARYLYGAPGADL
-650 DISGDLR
+650 DISGELR
-657 IEAVKDKGLPVL
+657 VEAVKDQGLPVL
-669 DGYEAGLQDEDF
+669 NGYQAGLQDESF
-681 TAVSNEIAAKVT
+681 EAVSSEIAAKVT
-693 TDAKGLAEIG
+693 TDAKGEAKVS
-703 VPIPDI
+703 VPIPDVS
-709 AASLPLEAKIILRAG
+709 ASQPLEAKIILRAG

-730 VERSLTLPI
+730 VERNVTLPI
-739 LPKGGLIGVKK
+739 LPKGGLIGVKE

-760 ASFDLIAIDA
+760 ASFDVIAIDS

-785 RITNDYQWYNQDGRW
+785 RITTDYQWYNQDGRW
-800 GFEQVKSSRRVAD
+800 DFEQVKSSRRVAD
-813 GKIDVAANAPGK
+813 GKIDLAADAPAK

-833 FYRLDVTSADPNDA
+833 FYRLDVVSVDPNDA

-866 DLLDVTLDREDY
+866 DLLSVTLDKKDY

-892 AGSATV
+892 AGTATV

-910 IDLQKGDNVT
+910 IDLQKGDNIATV
-920 TIPVSADWGTGAYA
+920 PVSADWGAGAYA

-943 QAAQRMPGRAL
+943 QAAQRIPGRAV

-962 AEAHKI
+962 ASSHKI
-968 GISLGVPDKVRPRG
+968 GISLGVPVKVRPRG

-989 LTGLAA
+989 LTGLSP
-995 GEEAYVTVAAVDVG
+995 GEEAYATVAAVDVG

-1017 TPDPSGYF
+1017 APDPSEYF

-1043 DGMQGTRGEIRSGGD
+1043 DGMQGTRGAIRSGGD
-1058 SGGELEG
+1058 SGGALEG
-1065 NKPTEAPLALFSGM
+1065 NKPTQAPLALFSGM
-1079 VKAGAD
+1079 VKVGAD

-1098 GSVRLMAVAFSKTK
+1098 GTVRLMAVAFSKTK
-1112 VGSASADVI
+1112 VGGASVDVI
-1121 VRDPVVVQATLP
+1121 VRDPVVVEATLP
-1133 RFLNLGDRSRFH
+1133 RFLDLNDRSRFH

-1154 AGDYTYDVAAH
+1154 AGDYTYDVGARGALSLPENAAH
-1165 GALNVAANVAHGTI
+1165 GVI
-1179 RLAANERTSLSIP
+1179 KLAANERTLLSIP
-1192 LAATGI
+1192 LIGSGL

-1210 GFSEARSFALNV
+1210 GFSASQSFALNV
-1222 EPGTSNIYRRIMRRL
+1222 EPGTSSLYRRIVRRL
-1237 LPGESFVLSSDLLA
+1237 LPGQSFVLSDDLLA
-1251 EFLPGTG
+1251 EFVQGTG

-1274 ILHALDVYPFECS
+1274 LLHSLDVYPFECS

-1301 KLADPQALA
+1301 KLADPQLLA
-1310 LDPGIADRI
+1310 LDPGIPDRI
-1319 KKTIDRLMARQ
+1319 KKTIDRLMSRQ

-1360 RENNYDVPQKSF
+1360 REQNYDVPQKSF
-1372 EMALERLRNYVA
+1372 DMALERLRNYVA

-1397 AYSVYVLARNGRP
+1397 AYAVYVLARNGQP

-1419 DAEIGAF
+1419 DAEIGTF
-1426 KSPLARAQIA
+1426 TSPLARAQIA
-1436 GALAMLGDRGRA
+1436 GALALLGDRGRA
-1448 AKVFA
+1448 VKVFA
-1453 AADESLASLRDTE
+1453 AAGESLASLRDTA
-1466 FSRTDFGSR
+1466 FSRADFGSR

-1488 GDADAADISH
+1488 GGADATDISR
-1498 AVQVVEDARAATDE
+1498 AVQVVEDARAATDD

-1518 SWMVLAAEALAD
+1518 AWMVLAAEALAD
-1530 RNASITLG
+1530 RNASITLA
-1538 VDGAPHSGAFYRTWT
+1538 VDGVPHNGAFYDTWT
-1553 GAALADKTVK
+1553 SAALAGKTVK
-1563 IANDGQDPA
+1563 ISNNGQDPA
-1572 DLALTTAGNP
+1572 DLALTTTGNP

-1599 YTLAGQKLD
+1599 YTLAGQRLD
-1608 PATIK
+1608 PTAIK

-1622 KVTETDAAYAHLV
+1622 KVTETEAAYAHLV

-1649 DLYDGGSIDALAW
+1649 DLYDGGSVDALSW

-1685 DGHDK
+1685 DSQDK

-1704 GHYLQPAATIEDMY
+1704 GHYLAPAATIEDMY

-1732 VTAPR
+1732 VGAAK